1 VRTPAQW
8 LTTAGVAS
16 AWRRRD
22 PTFVRARVVDA
33 NDGIIATAGI
43 VEGFAGAG
51 ATGKTIVIAAFF
63 AMLAGGV
70 SLAGAKYAEA
80 AAELEAAQAVID
92 EERRQLEF
100 SPQEE
105 LDELVALYEQ
115 KGLSAPLAQQ
125 VALELTAKDPLA
137 AHVEA
142 EHGLGLGLGQP
153 SPLAT
158 AVPAGLAFAAG
169 SGVPL
174 VIVLVAPDAWRIPA
188 TFTAV
193 LVSLAVTSVLMART
207 SRTSLARIL
216 TRSLVIGSSAMLLS
230 LAGGHLFSS

>member
-1 VRTPAQW
+1 M
-8 LTTAGVAS
+8 
-16 AWRRRD
+16 
-22 PTFVRARVVDA
+22 
-33 NDGIIATAGI
+33 
-43 VEGFAGAG
+43 
-51 ATGKTIVIAAFF
+51 IAAIF
-63 AMLAGGV
+63 AMVAGGV
-70 SLAGAKYAEA
+70 SLAGAKYSEA

-105 LDELVALYEQ
+105 LDELVALYER
-115 KGLSAPLAQQ
+115 KGLSTPLARQ

-137 AHVEA
+137 AHVDA
-142 EHGLGLGLGQP
+142 EHGLGPLP
-153 SPLAT
+153 RSPLAT

-193 LVSLAVTSVLMART
+193 LASLAVTSVVMART

-216 TRSLVIGSSAMLLS
+216 TRSLVIGTSAMLLS
-230 LAGGHLFSS
+230 LAGGLLFSR

>member
-1 VRTPAQW
+1 MRTPSQW
-8 LTTAGVAS
+8 LTALGVAS
-16 AWRRRD
+16 TSRGLD

-51 ATGKTIVIAAFF
+51 ATGRTIVIAAFF

-80 AAELEAAQAVID
+80 AAELDAAQAVID
-92 EERRQLEF
+92 EQRRQLAF
-100 SPQEE
+100 SPQQE
-105 LDELVALYEQ
+105 LDELTALYEG
-115 KGLSAPLAQQ
+115 KGLSTPLARQ
-125 VALELTAKDPLA
+125 VALELTAKDPLT
-137 AHVEA
+137 AHVDVEQR
-142 EHGLGLGLGQP
+142 LGAAQL

-158 AVPAGLAFAAG
+158 AIPAGLAFAAG
-169 SGVPL
+169 AGVPL

-193 LVSLAVTSVLMART
+193 LASLAVTSVLLART
-207 SRTSLARIL
+207 SKTSLARIL
-216 TRSLVIGSSAMLLS
+216 SRSLLIGTAAMLLS
-230 LAGGHLFSS
+230 LAGAHLFTS